1 MLVLLGL
8 GLLAIA
14 GLFVWCVRGA
24 VMQHGVGGVKT
35 KGYYTYT
42 VYK

>member
-1 MLVLLGL
+1 MFVLLAL
-8 GLLAIA
+8 GLLAIV

-24 VMQHGVGGVKT
+24 VMQHVGGGVKT